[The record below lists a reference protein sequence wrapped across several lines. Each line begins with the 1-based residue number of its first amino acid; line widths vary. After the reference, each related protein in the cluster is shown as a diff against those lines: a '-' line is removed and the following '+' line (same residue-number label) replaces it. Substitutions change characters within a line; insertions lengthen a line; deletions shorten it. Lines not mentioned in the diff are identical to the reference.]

1 MCNICEYQADILGL
15 LKTSLYL
22 VKELK
27 IAFTMKL
34 FNDLV
39 LKFEKSD
46 WANYPEF
53 GVIDSILEVRPEIYH
68 LFKLDIAGND
78 DVNNFGRGDTPSVE
92 QIVRAAIY
100 KELKGY
106 DYRDLELAQLDS
118 RICSTFIKLDERK
131 PFCFQTFQKY
141 ISRISEDTLQKVL
154 VVLVKLA
161 VEEGF
166 EDISKIR
173 QDSTV
178 IKSNI
183 HYPTNNSLVWD
194 CIHESHRLLSH
205 LKKEDATL
213 SFIDYRKSAKSTYF
227 KINVTKSKDKQ
238 VVLFK
243 KQLITFTKAKNQVSK
258 IIKKKFDILSLKA
271 YILVTELEELLPLME
286 KVYSMTYRK
295 QILGE
300 PVPNDQKLFS
310 IYELHADI
318 IVKGGREVQFGHK
331 VNLATGKTNL
341 IIDCVIPA
349 GNPSDTSLFNPTIDR
364 VIDNYGITPR
374 DSSADGG
381 YACQASLDHCKSKGF
396 VNIVF
401 NKVTKSLK
409 NVVSS
414 LNMETRLKKWRSG
427 IEAVIS
433 NLKRGFDSRIC
444 AWKGFKHFKA
454 KVMWSVLGY
463 NIRVLTTMTLARIA
477 ALA

>member
-1 MCNICEYQADILGL
+1 M
-15 LKTSLYL
+15 
-22 VKELK
+22 K
-27 IAFTMKL
+27 I

-46 WANYPEF
+46 WSKNPEF
-53 GVIDSILEVRPEIYH
+53 GVIDTILEVHPEIYSI
-68 LFKLDIAGND
+68 FKFDIAGND
-78 DVNNFGRGDTPSVE
+78 DVNNFGRGDTSSVE

-100 KELKGY
+100 KEIKGY
-106 DYRDLELAQLDS
+106 DYRELEYAQSDS
-118 RICSTFIKLDERK
+118 RICATFIKLDERT
-131 PFCFQTFQKY
+131 PFCFQTFQKF
-141 ISRISEDTLQKVL
+141 ISRISEDTLHKVL
-154 VVLVKLA
+154 VEIVKIA
-161 VEEGF
+161 IEEGL

-178 IKSNI
+178 VKSNI

-194 CIHESHRLLSH
+194 CINESHRLLSH
-205 LKKEDATL
+205 LKEEDGAL
-213 SFIDYRKSAKSTYF
+213 SFIDYTKSAKSTYF
-227 KINVTKSKDKQ
+227 KINVIKSKDKQ
-238 VVLFK
+238 VDLFN
-243 KQLITFTKAKNQVSK
+243 KQLITFTKAINQVSN
-258 IIKKKFDILSLKA
+258 IVKKKFDNLSLKA

-300 PVPNDQKLFS
+300 SVPNDQKLFS

-331 VNLATGKTNL
+331 VNLATGKSNL

-349 GNPSDTSLFNPTIDR
+349 GNPSDITLFKPTIDR
-364 VIDNYGITPR
+364 VIDNYRITPR

-381 YACQASLDHCKSKGF
+381 YACQKSLDHCKSKGI

-409 NVVSS
+409 NVATS

-433 NLKRGFDSRIC
+433 NLKRGFDLRIC
-444 AWKGFKHFKA
+444 NWKGFKHFKA

-463 NIRVLTTMTLARIA
+463 NIRVLTNMTLTRIA
-477 ALA
+477 GLA